1 MTDEIPQ
8 EAIEAEIRAAMSDC
22 EMIATGAPEEEH
34 VLGYQKDAAD
44 AHRRLGNALVALSV
58 FRKQFEDEHRG
69 QAIRGCSL
77 AGIEGAACACDGHC
91 WEWVAVDDLLR
102 EWVDEHPVLA
112 VIGRAREE
120 AFVLTMTDGPAKTA
134 GINLWSGRNRI
145 GRAYGDS
152 LDECARELLANW
164 PEKT

>member
-1 MTDEIPQ
+1 MSEIPQ

-34 VLGYQKDAAD
+34 VLGYQKDAAH

-58 FRKQFEDEHRG
+58 FRKQ
-69 QAIRGCSL
+69 L
-77 AGIEGAACACDGHC
+77 
-91 WEWVAVDDLLR
+91 EWVAVDDLRR
-102 EWVDEHPVLA
+102 EWEDEHPVLA
-112 VIGRAREE
+112 VIERAREE
-120 AFVLTMTDGPAKTA
+120 GYGWTMSGGSAGTF
-134 GINLWSGRNRI
+134 GINLWRGRNRI
-145 GRAYGDS
+145 ASSAGVS